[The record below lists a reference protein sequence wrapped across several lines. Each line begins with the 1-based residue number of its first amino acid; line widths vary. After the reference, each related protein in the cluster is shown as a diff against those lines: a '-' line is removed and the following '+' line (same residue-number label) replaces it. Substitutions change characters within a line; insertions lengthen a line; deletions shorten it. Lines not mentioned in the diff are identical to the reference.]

1 MLFLAVFCGFLAE
14 NQREHYI
21 EHKREKQ
28 FMKSLVN
35 DIEGDTAQF
44 SSILRFRL
52 RKMDM
57 IDSVLRFFAKNPSST
72 IPLHVYTL
80 MGQLRGHRAFYQNSG
95 TLDQLKN
102 AGGLRLIS
110 HRVIVDSIQSY
121 DQQIKRME
129 LRDMYETE
137 EIRYTIRFE
146 NSLFDAKVLTKFY
159 TDTSFFNKPPPSSTE
174 TLIMHAPYIDQYL
187 NSLLTYRQIIK
198 INFDLQTN
206 IKRKAAVLTE
216 LIKKEYHLE

>member
-1 MLFLAVFCGFLAE
+1 MKNTTNISSDCIVLKKADRKRADL
-14 NQREHYI
+14 I

-35 DIEGDTAQF
+35 DIEADTAQF
-44 SSILRFRL
+44 SGIIRFRL

-72 IPLHVYTL
+72 IPLHIYTL

-137 EIRYTIRFE
+137 EMRYTMRFE
-146 NSLFDAKVLTKFY
+146 NSLFDGKLLQRFILTRLF
-159 TDTSFFNKPPPSSTE
+159 STNRPR
-174 TLIMHAPYIDQYL
+174 HPQK
-187 NSLLTYRQIIK
+187 Q
-198 INFDLQTN
+198 
-206 IKRKAAVLTE
+206 
-216 LIKKEYHLE
+216 